1 MKVKELIALLQNINP
16 ETEVLIADNGSI
28 LNTGSAQETVDY
40 NADCAET
47 GEFFV
52 VAEEWQ

>member
-1 MKVKELIALLQNINP
+1 MKAKELIAILQNINP

-28 LNTGSAQETVDY
+28 LNLGSPQETLDY
-40 NADCAET
+40 NVDNDT
-47 GEFFV
+47 DEFFV

>member
-40 NADCAET
+40 NVDNDT
-47 GEFFV
+47 DEFFV
-52 VAEEWQ
+52 VAEEWE

>member
-1 MKVKELIALLQNINP
+1 MKVKELIAILQNINP

-28 LNTGSAQETVDY
+28 LNLGSAQETLDY
-40 NADCAET
+40 NKGNDT
-47 GEFFV
+47 DEFFV

>member
-40 NADCAET
+40 NKDNATD
-47 GEFFV
+47 EFFV

>member
-47 GEFFV
+47 GEFIV
-52 VAEEWQ
+52 VAEEY